1 MADRDLRQKGDE
13 NRVEGAIDDVKGRV
27 KDAAGGL
34 TGDSSLQAEGKIDKV
49 KGKVKDKVG
58 KIQQDVAD
66 ADEDPV
72 I

>member
-13 NRVEGAIDDVKGRV
+13 NRVEGAVDDLKGRV

-34 TGDSSLQAEGKIDKV
+34 TGDSKLQAEGKVDKV
-49 KGKVKDKVG
+49 KGKVKDTIG

-66 ADEDPV
+66 EDREV
-72 I
+72 